1 MVSIREIER
10 KIKQN
15 NSNIQWEKS
24 AKLRLG
30 KHMELL
36 MTYFI
41 KEVEE
46 NRAENKRRITTQA
59 VDNTC
64 INILHILNS
73 GEHKNG

>member
-24 AKLRLG
+24 AKLALG

-36 MTYFI
+36 MNYFI

-46 NRAENKRRITTQA
+46 NRTGNKRRITTQV

-64 INILHILNS
+64 MNILHMLNS
-73 GEHKNG
+73 GEYKNG